1 MKNIAT
7 ILLCLIAAGCTPSP
21 EAQAKADARG
31 AISLCWENQAKKSND
46 PATARFVAG
55 ACEMMESDFKTK
67 YGVSP

>member
-31 AISLCWENQAKKSND
+31 AIKLCWEEQGKKSLD
-46 PATARFVAG
+46 PATARFAAG
-55 ACEMMESDFKTK
+55 ACEMMEARFKETYK
-67 YGVSP
+67 VSP